1 MKILITFLLALFICS
16 HAYAESS
23 EEVMTKG
30 KIISIDSTTSRE
42 THQYVVIYKKQ
53 LYHCEVDKQ
62 HVGCFRPKD
71 KDVME
76 YYD

>member
-1 MKILITFLLALFICS
+1 MKILITLLLTLFIS
-16 HAYAESS
+16 GQAYAESS

-30 KIISIDSTTSRE
+30 KIISIDSTNSRVS
-42 THQYVVIYKKQ
+42 HKYVVIYKKQ
-53 LYHCEVDKQ
+53 LYFCEVDKQ